1 MASEFLAR
9 TKVSFVKTAVLS
21 SNDGG
26 NTWIT
31 IENSTESN
39 NYWLF
44 KQFLITEFIDL
55 TDQVQFRFIAED
67 IFHEGDVGSGG
78 SLVEAGLDDFLI
90 EVFEENNSSCTLGD
104 LNEDL
109 AINVVDVVT
118 MVSLIINLDNEQLND
133 YLCSGDLN
141 GDFKEDLNLDGD
153 FQKYPSYRYGHFR
166 KYASYREGDLF

>member
-1 MASEFLAR
+1 MLPPPAFVDCGSELITSVIKLALD
-9 TKVSFVKTAVLS
+9 V
-21 SNDGG
+21 SNDNG
-26 NTWIT
+26 NTWIP

-90 EVFEENNSSCTLGD
+90 EVFEEKNSSCTSGV
-104 LNEDL
+104 LN
-109 AINVVDVVT
+109 
-118 MVSLIINLDNEQLND
+118 
-133 YLCSGDLN
+133 
-141 GDFKEDLNLDGD
+141 
-153 FQKYPSYRYGHFR
+153 
-166 KYASYREGDLF
+166 